1 VNKIDILI
9 TDNLDLID
17 QAKAAKVVAELLLR
31 RTLIQPAEINIA
43 ACSALADGELNL
55 ARHGRRLAPSNL
67 KHLAVEGELFD
78 SGIGMKC
85 RSSGTTE
92 KRKENTRVFG
102 EDAD

>member
-1 VNKIDILI
+1 VNKTDVLI

-31 RTLIQPAEINIA
+31 RTLIQPAEINM
-43 ACSALADGELNL
+43 